1 LEELVPAPTTTKTIV
16 FDSLSCSFN
25 ARNYILEVCVNVTGQ
40 AKHVCE
46 KLQGRLAV
54 LRSPEAIAAL
64 DSLPTRSLV
73 PKEYTLNNIVIT
85 QLLHKN
91 AGT

>member
-1 LEELVPAPTTTKTIV
+1 M
-16 FDSLSCSFN
+16 
-25 ARNYILEVCVNVTGQ
+25 Q

-46 KLQGRLAV
+46 KLQGRMAV
-54 LRSPEAIAAL
+54 LGSPEAIAAL

-73 PKEYTLNNIVIT
+73 PKEYTLNNTVFT

>member
-1 LEELVPAPTTTKTIV
+1 M
-16 FDSLSCSFN
+16 
-25 ARNYILEVCVNVTGQ
+25 Q

-54 LRSPEAIAAL
+54 LGSPEAIAAL

-73 PKEYTLNNIVIT
+73 PKEYTLNNIVFP